1 MMENHLKTADG
12 VRAQTD
18 RTLSAWQLMMHG
30 YRKSY
35 WKTVLAAGAASLM
48 CATLAIAWIGKGEI
62 AATGLVLTRLQD
74 PVPFWALV
82 TVVSG
87 CVMAGTA
94 VVSGGVI
101 CLYREWRQY
110 R

>member
-1 MMENHLKTADG
+1 MMLNRVGPTEGNRSE
-12 VRAQTD
+12 VRATM
-18 RTLSAWQLMMHG
+18 RTWHLMTQG

-35 WKTVLAAGAASLM
+35 WKTVLAAAVLTLVCGLLAAVW
-48 CATLAIAWIGKGEI
+48 ATMGKI
-62 AATGLVLTRLQD
+62 AAPGFGLSRQHD
-74 PVPFWALV
+74 PLAFWSVV

-87 CVMAGTA
+87 GVMAGAA

>member
-1 MMENHLKTADG
+1 MSENQLKTADG
-12 VRAQTD
+12 VRAQAD

-30 YRKSY
+30 HRKSY
-35 WKTVLAAGAASLM
+35 WKTVLAAGAATLM

-62 AATGLVLTRLQD
+62 AAPGLVLARLQD
-74 PVPFWALV
+74 QVPFWALV
-82 TVVSG
+82 TVVGS
-87 CVMAGTA
+87 CAVAGAA